1 MNVVPLCEG
10 GEEEKK
16 EGCGKKPVF
25 AFCKAYGRAE
35 GKDSKN
41 CAVFVKERRKQ
52 KDPIN
57 RKFLWCFMP
66 Y

>member
-41 CAVFVKERRKQ
+41 CEGKKKAERS
-52 KDPIN
+52 N
-57 RKFLWCFMP
+57 
-66 Y
+66 